1 MHILSTQHLPVAV
14 IGGGSWATAIIKI
27 LSDNHLKE
35 LFWWHRDQSAV
46 AFIKKY
52 GHNPKYLSSVPILLP
67 AAHISS
73 DLDYVIA
80 EAEIIILAVP
90 AAFLKGALANCTPA
104 TFNGKKVV
112 SAIKGMIPG
121 QNQLIAEYMQTEFHL
136 PGDDFIVLTGP
147 CHAEE
152 VALEKLS
159 YLTIAA
165 TDFETGDV
173 FAKHLNNRYI
183 KTVISADVYG
193 TEYSAVLKNVIAIA
207 SGICHGL
214 GYGDN
219 FQAVLVSNAIQEI
232 RRFVDKAYPMERDI
246 NDSAYLG
253 DLLVTAYSQF
263 SRNRTFGAMLGKG
276 YSVQSAQL
284 EMNMIAEGYSAARA
298 VFELNQ
304 VFGVYMP
311 ILDAVYNIMYNQA
324 VPAHEIELLT
334 THLS

>member
-1 MHILSTQHLPVAV
+1 MHILSNQHQPVAV

-35 LFWWHRDQSAV
+35 ILWWHRDQSAV
-46 AFIKKY
+46 SFIHKL
-52 GHNPKYLSSVPILLP
+52 GHNPKYLSSVPIILP
-67 AAHISS
+67 EENISS
-73 DLDYVIA
+73 DLSYVVSKARIV
-80 EAEIIILAVP
+80 ILAVP
-90 AAFLKGALANCTPA
+90 AAFLKGALASCTA
-104 TFNGKKVV
+104 ETFRGKKVV

-121 QNQLIAEYMQTEFHL
+121 QNQLIAEYMQTEFQL
-136 PGDDFIVLTGP
+136 PVADFMVLTGP

-165 TDFETGDV
+165 TDIATGDN
-173 FAKHLNNRYI
+173 FANHLNNRYI
-183 KTVISADVYG
+183 KTAISTDIYG

-232 RRFVDKAYPMERDI
+232 RRFVDTAYPMQRDI

-284 EMNMIAEGYSAARA
+284 EMNMIAEGYYAARA

-304 VFGVYMP
+304 VLGVHMP
-311 ILDAVYNIMYNQA
+311 ILNSAYNIMYNHA
-324 VPAHEIELLT
+324 SPAQEIELLS
-334 THLS
+334 THLR

>member
-1 MHILSTQHLPVAV
+1 MHTLSNQHQPVAV
-14 IGGGSWATAIIKI
+14 IGGGSWATAIVKI
-27 LSDNHLKE
+27 LSDNHLQE
-35 LFWWHRDQSAV
+35 LFWWHRDQAAV
-46 AFIKKY
+46 AFINRF
-52 GHNPKYLSSVPILLP
+52 GHNPKYLSSVPIILP
-67 AAHISS
+67 AENISS
-73 DLDYVIA
+73 DLNYVISKA
-80 EAEIIILAVP
+80 QIIILAVP
-90 AAFLKGALANCTPA
+90 AAFLKGALASCNPA
-104 TFNGKKVV
+104 TFSGKKVV

-121 QNQLIAEYMQTEFHL
+121 QNQLIAEYMQKEFHL
-136 PGDDFIVLTGP
+136 PVADFMVLTGP

-165 TDFETGDV
+165 TDVTNAEL
-173 FAKHLNNRYI
+173 FANHLNNRYI

-284 EMNMIAEGYSAARA
+284 EMNMIAEGFYAARA
-298 VFELNQ
+298 VFELNKLL
-304 VFGVYMP
+304 GVYMP
-311 ILDAVYNIMYNQA
+311 ILNSVYKIMYNHA
-324 VPAHEIELLT
+324 LPAQEIELLT
-334 THLS
+334 THLR

>member
-1 MHILSTQHLPVAV
+1 MHIITNQYKPVAV

-27 LSDNHLKE
+27 LSDNKVPE
-35 LFWWHRDQSAV
+35 LFWWLRDPEAINS
-46 AFIKKY
+46 IRKY
-52 GHNPKYLSSVPILLP
+52 GHNPKYLSSVAVTLP
-67 AAHISS
+67 HKHIST
-73 DLDYVIA
+73 DLHQLVSK
-80 EAEIIILAVP
+80 AEIIILAVP
-90 AAFLKGALANCTPA
+90 AAFLAQALSSCSAED
-104 TFNGKKVV
+104 FKGKKVV

-121 QNQLIAEYMQTEFHL
+121 ENLLIADFMFSRFRL
-136 PGDDFIVLTGP
+136 PADDFMVLTGP

-165 TDFETGDV
+165 TSHQNGSE
-173 FAKHLNNRYI
+173 FARLLNNRYI
-183 KTVISADVYG
+183 KTLVSDDVYG

-219 FQAVLVSNAIQEI
+219 FQAVLISNAIQEI
-232 RRFVDKAYPMERDI
+232 KRFIDTAHPITRDI

-263 SRNRTFGAMLGKG
+263 SRNRTFGAMVGKG

-284 EMNMIAEGYSAARA
+284 EMNMIAEGYYAAHSA
-298 VFELNQ
+298 FQLNERL
-304 VFGVYMP
+304 GVHMP
-311 ILDAVYNIMYNQA
+311 ILNAVYQILYNNA
-324 VPAHEIELLT
+324 APVHEIEMLANQ
-334 THLS
+334 LS